1 MALCSLAFNTSTK
14 RSCNFDTLLLQHG
27 SSPKRVCLSKIDL
40 NSSAKRLPRVCC
52 DKLSNDVCFSSSE
65 SDNDSDDQQSC
76 YVADQIRAKR
86 RASSRVSFSLDSE
99 LSKAVSQYSD
109 DDNEDFDSL
118 KLTSTR
124 KNSDDIDNLDC
135 KLLNSPCTSSVYIN
149 SHNGNI
155 QMSHHRNASTGSF
168 FQISDSCSSTSSTKK
183 SMPESD
189 KNSRA
194 KCFDYLVGA
203 IDEAWARYCD
213 AASYVEDETYGYNT
227 PHSVAT
233 DDEDE
238 FDNTTDLTD
247 YDSDFERHDAPK
259 PIMRKPSMLG
269 PVLGHTTTEYGQ
281 SSTAKDPSSSQ
292 LQALKDRLTKAKY
305 FLQDL
310 VDSDDY
316 NDAFAFWKRWDMIK
330 YATIELVEDDDDD
343 EVMESTMDELED
355 GRLFT
360 S

>member
-1 MALCSLAFNTSTK
+1 MALCSLAFTPSTK
-14 RSCNFDTLLLQHG
+14 RSCDFSTLQLLHG
-27 SSPKRVCLSKIDL
+27 SATKRVCLSKIDL
-40 NSSAKRLPRVCC
+40 NSSAKRFSLVCF
-52 DKLSNDVCFSSSE
+52 DKLPANACFSSSE

-86 RASSRVSFSLDSE
+86 RASSRVSFSLDNK

-109 DDNEDFDSL
+109 DDEEDYEQI
-118 KLTSTR
+118 KRASTR
-124 KNSDDIDNLDC
+124 KTDDDDNLDC
-135 KLLNSPCTSSVYIN
+135 KLLSSPCTSSVYIN

-155 QMSHHRNASTGSF
+155 QMSHHRNSSTAGF
-168 FQISDSCSSTSSTKK
+168 FQISDSSSSTSSTKK

-194 KCFDYLVGA
+194 KCLDYLVGA

-213 AASYVEDETYGYNT
+213 AASYVEEETYGYNT
-227 PHSVAT
+227 PCSVAT

-238 FDNTTDLTD
+238 FGNTTDLTD
-247 YDSDFERHDAPK
+247 YDSDFERHHITK
-259 PIMRKPSMLG
+259 PLTKKPSIMG
-269 PVLGHTTTEYGQ
+269 STMARASDETSW
-281 SSTAKDPSSSQ
+281 SSTAKDPSSCQ

-343 EVMESTMDELED
+343 DVMESTIDELEE

-360 S
+360 N